1 MMVCKANIP
10 GQVVYYNQINQ
21 HQKPEIDRFHDD
33 QTDIL
38 REAVGRKV
46 QNPLESELQ
55 ALLMA
60 LQHRWWLSDPKTI
73 ITEGDGKKAVEVLN
87 RKMLLFERG
96 ISNCGRLSLKQF
108 HSDGLRGRQTK

>member
-33 QTDIL
+33 QTDIP

-46 QNPLESELQ
+46 QNLLESELQ

-60 LQHRWWLSDPKTI
+60 LQNRVQKQLSRRETV
-73 ITEGDGKKAVEVLN
+73 KK
-87 RKMLLFERG
+87 LLRY
-96 ISNCGRLSLKQF
+96 
-108 HSDGLRGRQTK
+108 